1 MYLIKSNEFTLYN
14 PNNAD
19 MTLLKPT
26 LNLGVNKVGS
36 LTFSILPTHPYFN
49 NIEKMKSII
58 TVYQDSRVIFK
69 GRVYSDNVGFY
80 KIKKVEVEGVLAYFN
95 DSIIRPYNFT
105 GGVCE
110 YLEFLIMQH
119 NEQVEEH
126 QRFILGNVTVTDPN
140 YYIIR
145 ANSNY
150 PNTWNEI
157 NDKLIKLL
165 GGYICIRYEEDGN
178 YIDYVA
184 DYSDTSTQ
192 EIKFAVNLLDL
203 ENEVR
208 GDNLTTCLIPYG
220 MNLSDVTEY
229 QSPEAIQEAI
239 EKTNGAIDEI
249 AIKHQE
255 LKNKY
260 DTGAMGFDEYIKEW
274 SELNAQR
281 GSLEKEM
288 ISLKNALTQWDTLGG
303 GDTRVTIKSVNN
315 GLDYIQNDEAVKKYG
330 KIYEVVTWEDVAE
343 PQHLLNKARA
353 YLQNAVKLSG
363 KLTVKAVDLH
373 LADET
378 IEAFHIGD
386 YIRVYSEP
394 HGIDETMLLTD
405 YNIDLTNPSGFQ
417 FTLGLESSSFI
428 DSQIKSDR
436 VTSDN
441 VNRIEDISKEVD
453 LTNGK
458 ITSNLKETLLYI
470 NNVIENSQQYVRQM
484 LQEYRKT
491 SDMEDITELVS
502 TSFQQ
507 SANEIQMVFD
517 KLSSTITSDINGVY
531 QEFENMSKY
540 IRFVDGDIL
549 LGEVGNDMCTRISN
563 GRISFE
569 YNGLEVAYIK
579 DDYLYI
585 KSTEVLDHLI
595 IGNFAFIPRANGN
608 LSFKYIGKE
617 EE

>member
-1 MYLIKSNEFTLYN
+1 MYLIKSNDFTLYN
-14 PNNAD
+14 PNDAD
-19 MTLLKPT
+19 MTLSQPT
-26 LNLGVNKVGS
+26 LNLGINKVGS

-110 YLEFLIMQH
+110 YLEFLITQH

-126 QRFILGNVTVTDPN
+126 QRFILGDVTVTDPN
-140 YYIIR
+140 DYIIR

-150 PNTWNEI
+150 PNTWSEI

-203 ENEVR
+203 ESEVR

-239 EKTNGAIDEI
+239 EKNNEAIDEI

-255 LKNKY
+255 LKNKHNA
-260 DTGAMGFDEYIKEW
+260 GNMEYNEYLKEW
-274 SELNAQR
+274 SELNAE
-281 GSLEKEM
+281 GATLEKER
-288 ISLKNALTQWDTLGG
+288 ISLKNALSQWDTLGG

-353 YLQNAVKLSG
+353 YLQNAVKLNG
-363 KLTVKAVDLH
+363 KLTVKAIDLH

-378 IEAFHIGD
+378 IEAFNIGD

-453 LTNGK
+453 LTNDK
-458 ITSNLKETLLYI
+458 ITSNLKETLQYI

-502 TSFQQ
+502 TTFQQ
-507 SANEIQMVFD
+507 SASEIQIVFD

-585 KSTEVLDHLI
+585 KSAEILDHLI

>member
-1 MYLIKSNEFTLYN
+1 MYLIKSEDFTLYN
-14 PNNAD
+14 PINAD
-19 MTLLKPT
+19 MTLSQPT
-26 LNLGVNKVGS
+26 LSLGVNKVGS
-36 LTFSILPTHPYFN
+36 LTFSVLPTHPYFN

-58 TVYQDSRVIFK
+58 TVYQDSKIIFK

-80 KIKKVEVEGVLAYFN
+80 KIKKIEVEGVLAYFN
-95 DSIIRPYNFT
+95 DSIVRPYDFT
-105 GGVCE
+105 GGVRE
-110 YLEFLIMQH
+110 YLDFLILQH
-119 NEQVEEH
+119 NEQVEPH

-140 YYIIR
+140 DYIIR

-157 NDKLIKLL
+157 SDKLIKLL
-165 GGYICIRYEEDGN
+165 GGYICIRYEDDGN
-178 YIDYVA
+178 YIDYIA

-203 ENEVR
+203 ESEVK
-208 GDNLTTCLIPYG
+208 GDELSTCLIPYG
-220 MNLSDVTEY
+220 MDLADVTEY

-239 EKTNGAIDEI
+239 DNNNVSLEEI
-249 AIKHQE
+249 KAKGQE

-260 DTGAMGFDEYIKEW
+260 QSGNIEYSEYIKEW
-274 SELNAQR
+274 SELNKERAE
-281 GSLEKEM
+281 LEKEI

-315 GLDYIQNDEAVKKYG
+315 GLDYIQNNEAVKKYG

-343 PQHLLNKARA
+343 PQNLLTKARA

-378 IEAFHIGD
+378 IEAFNIGD

-394 HGIDETMLLTD
+394 HGIDEIMLLTD

-441 VNRIEDISKEVD
+441 VNRIEEVSKEVD
-453 LTNGK
+453 ITNDK
-458 ITSNLKETLLYI
+458 VTSNLKETLQYI

-502 TSFQQ
+502 TTFQQ
-507 SANEIQMVFD
+507 SADEIKIVFD
-517 KLSSTITSDINGVY
+517 KLSSTITNDVNGVY

-585 KSTEVLDHLI
+585 KSAEILDHLI

>member
-49 NIEKMKSII
+49 NIEKMKSIV
-58 TVYQDSRVIFK
+58 TVYQDSKIIFK

-105 GGVCE
+105 GDVCE
-110 YLEFLIMQH
+110 YLGFLITQH

-126 QRFILGNVTVTDPN
+126 QRFILGDVTVTDPN
-140 YYIIR
+140 DYIIR

-150 PNTWNEI
+150 PNTWSEI

-165 GGYICIRYEEDGN
+165 GGYICIRYEEDGY
-178 YIDYVA
+178 YIDYLA

-453 LTNGK
+453 LTNDK
-458 ITSNLKETLLYI
+458 ITSNLKETLQYI

-585 KSTEVLDHLI
+585 KSAEILDHLI

-608 LSFKYIGKE
+608 LSFKYIEKE

>member
-36 LTFSILPTHPYFN
+36 LTFSVLPTHPYFN

-58 TVYQDSRVIFK
+58 TVYQDSKIIFK

-80 KIKKVEVEGVLAYFN
+80 KVKKIEVEGVLAYFN
-95 DSIIRPYNFT
+95 DSIVRPYDFT
-105 GGVCE
+105 GGVRE
-110 YLEFLIMQH
+110 YLTFLILQH
-119 NEQVEEH
+119 NEQVEPH
-126 QRFILGNVTVTDPN
+126 QRFILGDVTVTDPN
-140 YYIIR
+140 DYIIR

-150 PNTWNEI
+150 PNTWSEI

-165 GGYICIRYEEDGN
+165 GGYICIRYEDDGN
-178 YIDYVA
+178 YIDYIA

-203 ENEVR
+203 ESEVKGNE
-208 GDNLTTCLIPYG
+208 LSTCLIPYG

-229 QSPEAIQEAI
+229 QSPDAIQEAI
-239 EKTNGAIDEI
+239 DNNNVSLEEI
-249 AIKHQE
+249 KAKGQE
-255 LKNKY
+255 LKDKY
-260 DTGAMGFDEYIKEW
+260 QSGNLEYSEYIKEW
-274 SELNAQR
+274 SELNKERAE
-281 GSLEKEM
+281 LEKEI

-303 GDTRVTIKSVNN
+303 GDTRVTVKSVNN
-315 GLDYIQNDEAVKKYG
+315 GIDYIQNDEAVKKYG

-343 PQHLLNKARA
+343 PQNLLTKARA

-378 IEAFHIGD
+378 IEAFNIGD

-394 HGIDETMLLTD
+394 HGIDEIMLLTD

-441 VNRIEDISKEVD
+441 VNRIEEVSKEVD
-453 LTNGK
+453 ITNDK
-458 ITSNLKETLLYI
+458 VTSNLKETLQYI

-502 TSFQQ
+502 TTFQQ
-507 SANEIQMVFD
+507 SADEIKIVFD
-517 KLSSTITSDINGVY
+517 KLSSTITNDVNGVY

-585 KSTEVLDHLI
+585 KSAEILDHLI

>member
-1 MYLIKSNEFTLYN
+1 MYLIKSNDFTLYN
-14 PNNAD
+14 PNDAD
-19 MTLLKPT
+19 MTLLQPT
-26 LNLGVNKVGS
+26 FNLGVNKVGS

-110 YLEFLIMQH
+110 YLEFLITQH

-140 YYIIR
+140 DYIIR

-203 ENEVR
+203 ESEVR

-239 EKTNGAIDEI
+239 EKNNEAIDEI

-255 LKNKY
+255 LKSKRDAGN
-260 DTGAMGFDEYIKEW
+260 MEYNEYLKEW
-274 SELNAQR
+274 SELNAER
-281 GSLEKEM
+281 ATLEKEIM
-288 ISLKNALTQWDTLGG
+288 SLRNALSQWDTLGG

-353 YLQNAVKLSG
+353 YLQNAVKLNG
-363 KLTVKAVDLH
+363 KLTVKAIDLH

-378 IEAFHIGD
+378 IEAFNIGD

-453 LTNGK
+453 LTNDK
-458 ITSNLKETLLYI
+458 ITSNLKETLQYI

-502 TSFQQ
+502 TTFQQ
-507 SANEIQMVFD
+507 SASEIQIVFD